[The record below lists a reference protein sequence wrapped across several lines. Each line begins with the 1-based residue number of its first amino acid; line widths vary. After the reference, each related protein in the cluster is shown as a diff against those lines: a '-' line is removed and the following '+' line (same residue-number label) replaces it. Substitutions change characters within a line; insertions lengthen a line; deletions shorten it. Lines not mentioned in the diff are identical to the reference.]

1 MIRRTR
7 LPPSSRRGRPKQDKD
22 ANGGLLAAVLTRA
35 GTISVKRLNAYGNA
49 NGQAAAIELLMEIG
63 ISRPALFA
71 RLLGKVMV
79 EEFKQECRESGRP
92 LPPRF
97 SRR

>member
-7 LPPSSRRGRPKQDKD
+7 LPPSSRKGRQKRDKD
-22 ANGGLLAAVLTRA
+22 ANGGLRTRA
-35 GTISVKRLNAYGNA
+35 GRISVERLNAYGDA
-49 NGQAAAIELLMEIG
+49 HGQAEVTELLMEIAT
-63 ISRPALFA
+63 SRPALFA

-79 EEFKQECRESGRP
+79 DDFYEECRESGRP
-92 LPPRF
+92 LPPGF